1 MLKKLIILISFIF
14 VSNGLL
20 AVSLQNKDS
29 KSYKISVKSSSST
42 MRATINGGT
51 VKGSICNECSVSVE
65 GIGKVDANGTDKIII
80 KDGKI
85 IKK

>member
-1 MLKKLIILISFIF
+1 MLKKLIILISLIF
-14 VSNGLL
+14 VSNSLL
-20 AVSLQNKDS
+20 AVSLQNKDE
-29 KSYKISVKSSSST
+29 KSYKISVKSNSST

-51 VKGSICNECSVSVE
+51 VKGSICNKCSVSVE
-65 GIGKVDANGTDKIII
+65 GVGKVEANGSDQIII